1 MKKILAVFLALLIIV
16 FQTPLTTNALE
27 LSAESAIVVDL
38 NSSIIVYE
46 KNAHQKRGMA
56 STTKIMTALVVLENC
71 PLDKVVC
78 VPVEAVGIEGSS
90 IYGADFSSEMLA
102 VAKQKIANLQLS
114 ERISLTECN
123 AEDIPLEDEA
133 VDAAT
138 VAFGVRNF
146 ENQGKALTEMARTIR
161 KGGHLIVL
169 EFSNPSCAFVRWC
182 YRLYS
187 HYILPAIGR
196 LVSKHS
202 TAYTYL
208 PESIDQFA
216 SPKAFS
222 ALLKEVG
229 FENIECRSQS
239 MGIAHIYVAQK
250 A

>member
-1 MKKILAVFLALLIIV
+1 M
-16 FQTPLTTNALE
+16 NR
-27 LSAESAIVVDL
+27 ESKGEMV
-38 NSSIIVYE
+38 
-46 KNAHQKRGMA
+46 RGMFNDIA
-56 STTKIMTALVVLENC
+56 PTYDRLNHILSLDIDRLWRKRVVQIVRKLGAKYIMDMATGTGDLAIALAKN
-71 PLDKVVC
+71 
-78 VPVEAVGIEGSS
+78 IEGST

-102 VAKQKIANLQLS
+102 VAKQKIEALGLT

-123 AEDIPLEDEA
+123 AEDIPLDDEA

-146 ENQGKALTEMARTIR
+146 ENQGKALTEMKRTIR
-161 KGGHLIVL
+161 RGGHLVVL
-169 EFSNPSCAFVRWC
+169 EFSNPRFALVRWC

-196 LVSKHS
+196 LVSKHA

-208 PESIDQFA
+208 PDSIDKFA
-216 SPKAFS
+216 SPEAFT

-229 FENIECRSQS
+229 FDHIERKSLS
-239 MGIAHIYVAQK
+239 LSIAHIYIAHK

>member
-1 MKKILAVFLALLIIV
+1 MV
-16 FQTPLTTNALE
+16 
-27 LSAESAIVVDL
+27 
-38 NSSIIVYE
+38 
-46 KNAHQKRGMA
+46 RGMFNDIA
-56 STTKIMTALVVLENC
+56 PTYDRLNHILSLDIDKLWRKRVVRIVRKLGAKHIMDMATGTGDLAIALAQKIEEST
-71 PLDKVVC
+71 
-78 VPVEAVGIEGSS
+78 

-102 VAKQKIANLQLS
+102 VAKQKIENLGLA
-114 ERISLTECN
+114 ERISLSECN
-123 AEDIPLEDEA
+123 AENIPLADET

-146 ENQGKALTEMARTIR
+146 EHQREALTEMKRTIR

-169 EFSNPSCAFVRWC
+169 EFSNPSCALVRWF

-196 LVSKHS
+196 LVSKHA

-216 SPKAFS
+216 SPEAFT

-229 FENIECRSQS
+229 FDNIVRKSQS
-239 MGIAHIYVAQK
+239 LGIAHIYIAHK
-250 A
+250 AE

>member
-1 MKKILAVFLALLIIV
+1 MVRGIFNDIAPTYDRLNHILSLDIDRLWRKRVVQIVRKLGAKYIMDMATGTGDLAI
-16 FQTPLTTNALE
+16 AL
-27 LSAESAIVVDL
+27 A
-38 NSSIIVYE
+38 
-46 KNAHQKRGMA
+46 KN
-56 STTKIMTALVVLENC
+56 
-71 PLDKVVC
+71 
-78 VPVEAVGIEGSS
+78 IEGST

-102 VAKQKIANLQLS
+102 VAKQKIEALGLT

-123 AEDIPLEDEA
+123 AEDIPLDDEA

-146 ENQGKALTEMARTIR
+146 ENQGKALTEMKRTIR
-161 KGGHLIVL
+161 RGGHLVVL
-169 EFSNPSCAFVRWC
+169 EFSNPRFALVRWC

-196 LVSKHS
+196 LVSKHA

-208 PESIDQFA
+208 PNSIDKFA
-216 SPKAFS
+216 SPEAFT

-229 FENIECRSQS
+229 FDHIERKSLS
-239 MGIAHIYVAQK
+239 LGIAHIYIAHK

>member
-1 MKKILAVFLALLIIV
+1 MNNKSKSEMV
-16 FQTPLTTNALE
+16 
-27 LSAESAIVVDL
+27 
-38 NSSIIVYE
+38 
-46 KNAHQKRGMA
+46 RGMFNDIA
-56 STTKIMTALVVLENC
+56 PTYDRLNHILSLDIDKLWRKRVVRIARKLGAKNIMDMATGTGDLAIALAQKIDNST
-71 PLDKVVC
+71 
-78 VPVEAVGIEGSS
+78 

-102 VAKQKIANLQLS
+102 VAKQKIANLGLA

-123 AEDIPLEDEA
+123 AENIPLDDEA

-146 ENQGKALTEMARTIR
+146 EHQREALTEMKRTIR

-169 EFSNPSCAFVRWC
+169 EFSNPSCALVRWC

-196 LVSKHS
+196 LVSKHA

-216 SPKAFS
+216 SPEAFT

-229 FENIECRSQS
+229 FDNIVRKSQS
-239 MGIAHIYVAQK
+239 LGIAHIYIAHK
-250 A
+250 AE

>member
-1 MKKILAVFLALLIIV
+1 MNK
-16 FQTPLTTNALE
+16 
-27 LSAESAIVVDL
+27 ESKGEMV
-38 NSSIIVYE
+38 
-46 KNAHQKRGMA
+46 RGMFNDIA
-56 STTKIMTALVVLENC
+56 PTYDRLNHILSLDIDKLWRKRVVRIVHKTGAKHIMDMATGTGDLAIALA
-71 PLDKVVC
+71 KK
-78 VPVEAVGIEGSS
+78 IEGST

-102 VAKQKIANLQLS
+102 VAKQKIEMLGLS

-123 AEDIPLEDEA
+123 AENIPLEDET

-146 ENQGKALTEMARTIR
+146 EHQKEALTEMKRTIR
-161 KGGHLIVL
+161 KDGHLVVL

-196 LVSKHS
+196 LISKHA
-202 TAYTYL
+202 TACTYL
-208 PESIDQFA
+208 PESIDKFA
-216 SPKAFS
+216 SPEAFT

-229 FENIECRSQS
+229 FDRIERKSLS
-239 MGIAHIYVAQK
+239 MGIAHIYIAHK

>member
-1 MKKILAVFLALLIIV
+1 MNK
-16 FQTPLTTNALE
+16 
-27 LSAESAIVVDL
+27 ESKGEMV
-38 NSSIIVYE
+38 
-46 KNAHQKRGMA
+46 RGMFNDIA
-56 STTKIMTALVVLENC
+56 PTYDRLNHILSLDIDRLWRKRVVQIVRKLGAKYIMDMATGTGDLAIALAKN
-71 PLDKVVC
+71 
-78 VPVEAVGIEGSS
+78 IEGST

-102 VAKQKIANLQLS
+102 VAKQKIEVLGLT

-123 AEDIPLEDEA
+123 AEDIPLDDEA

-146 ENQGKALTEMARTIR
+146 ENQGKALTEMRRTIR
-161 KGGHLIVL
+161 RGGHLVVL
-169 EFSNPSCAFVRWC
+169 EFSNPRFALVRWC

-196 LVSKHS
+196 LVSKHA

-208 PESIDQFA
+208 PDSIDKFA
-216 SPKAFS
+216 SPEAFT

-229 FENIECRSQS
+229 FDHIERKSLS
-239 MGIAHIYVAQK
+239 LGIAHIYIAHK

>member
-1 MKKILAVFLALLIIV
+1 MNK
-16 FQTPLTTNALE
+16 
-27 LSAESAIVVDL
+27 ESKGEMV
-38 NSSIIVYE
+38 
-46 KNAHQKRGMA
+46 RGMFNDIA
-56 STTKIMTALVVLENC
+56 PTYDRLNHILSLDIDRLWRKRVVQIVRKLGAKYIMDMATGTGDLAIALAKN
-71 PLDKVVC
+71 
-78 VPVEAVGIEGSS
+78 IEGST

-102 VAKQKIANLQLS
+102 VAKQKIEVLGLT

-123 AEDIPLEDEA
+123 AEDIPLDDEA

-146 ENQGKALTEMARTIR
+146 ENQGKALTEMKRTIR
-161 KGGHLIVL
+161 RGGHLVVL
-169 EFSNPSCAFVRWC
+169 EFSNPRFALVRWC

-196 LVSKHS
+196 LVSKHA

-208 PESIDQFA
+208 PDSIDKFA
-216 SPKAFS
+216 SPEAFT

-229 FENIECRSQS
+229 FDHIERKSLS
-239 MGIAHIYVAQK
+239 LGIAHIYIAHK

>member
-1 MKKILAVFLALLIIV
+1 MV
-16 FQTPLTTNALE
+16 
-27 LSAESAIVVDL
+27 
-38 NSSIIVYE
+38 
-46 KNAHQKRGMA
+46 RGMFNDIA
-56 STTKIMTALVVLENC
+56 PTYDRLNHILSLDIDRLWRKRVVQIVRKLGAKYIMDMATGTGDLAIALAKN
-71 PLDKVVC
+71 
-78 VPVEAVGIEGSS
+78 IEGST

-102 VAKQKIANLQLS
+102 VAKQKIEALGLT

-123 AEDIPLEDEA
+123 AEDIPLDDEA

-146 ENQGKALTEMARTIR
+146 ENQGKALTEMRRTIR
-161 KGGHLIVL
+161 RGGHLVVL
-169 EFSNPSCAFVRWC
+169 EFSNPRFALVRWC

-196 LVSKHS
+196 LVSKHA

-208 PESIDQFA
+208 PDSIDKFA
-216 SPKAFS
+216 SPEAFT

-229 FENIECRSQS
+229 FDHIERKSLS
-239 MGIAHIYVAQK
+239 LGIAHIYIAHK

>member
-1 MKKILAVFLALLIIV
+1 MNK
-16 FQTPLTTNALE
+16 
-27 LSAESAIVVDL
+27 ESKGEMV
-38 NSSIIVYE
+38 
-46 KNAHQKRGMA
+46 RGMFNDIA
-56 STTKIMTALVVLENC
+56 PTYDRLNHILSLDIDRLWRKRVVQIVRKLGAKYIMDMATGTGDLAIALAKN
-71 PLDKVVC
+71 
-78 VPVEAVGIEGSS
+78 IEGST

-102 VAKQKIANLQLS
+102 VAKQKIEALGLT

-123 AEDIPLEDEA
+123 AEDIPLDDEA

-146 ENQGKALTEMARTIR
+146 ENQGRALTEMKRTIR
-161 KGGHLIVL
+161 RGGHLVVL
-169 EFSNPSCAFVRWC
+169 EFSNPRFALVRWC

-196 LVSKHS
+196 LVSKHA

-208 PESIDQFA
+208 PDSIDKFA
-216 SPKAFS
+216 SPEAFT

-229 FENIECRSQS
+229 FDHIERKSLS
-239 MGIAHIYVAQK
+239 LGIAHIYIAHK

>member
-1 MKKILAVFLALLIIV
+1 MATGTGDLAIALAKK
-16 FQTPLTTNALE
+16 
-27 LSAESAIVVDL
+27 
-38 NSSIIVYE
+38 
-46 KNAHQKRGMA
+46 
-56 STTKIMTALVVLENC
+56 
-71 PLDKVVC
+71 
-78 VPVEAVGIEGSS
+78 IEGST

-102 VAKQKIANLQLS
+102 VAKQKIEMLGLS

-123 AEDIPLEDEA
+123 AENIPLEDET

-146 ENQGKALTEMARTIR
+146 EHQKEALTEMKRTIR
-161 KGGHLIVL
+161 KDGHLVVL

-196 LVSKHS
+196 LISKHA

-208 PESIDQFA
+208 PESIDKFA
-216 SPKAFS
+216 SPEAFT

-229 FENIECRSQS
+229 FDRIERKSLS
-239 MGIAHIYVAQK
+239 MGIAHIYIAHK

>member
-1 MKKILAVFLALLIIV
+1 MENKSKGDMV
-16 FQTPLTTNALE
+16 
-27 LSAESAIVVDL
+27 
-38 NSSIIVYE
+38 
-46 KNAHQKRGMA
+46 RGMFNDIA
-56 STTKIMTALVVLENC
+56 PTYDRLNHILSFDIDKLWRKRVVRIVRKLGAKHIMDMATGTGDLAIALAQ
-71 PLDKVVC
+71 K
-78 VPVEAVGIEGSS
+78 IEGST
-90 IYGADFSSEMLA
+90 IYAADFSSEMLA
-102 VAKQKIANLQLS
+102 VAKQKIEHLHLS

-123 AEDIPLEDEA
+123 AEDIPLNDGA

-146 ENQGKALTEMARTIR
+146 EHQREALTEIKRTIHH
-161 KGGHLIVL
+161 GGHLIVL
-169 EFSNPSCAFVRWC
+169 EFSNPKCAFVRWC

-196 LVSKHS
+196 LVSKHA

-216 SPKAFS
+216 SPEAFS

-229 FENIECRSQS
+229 FDCIERKSQS
-239 MGIAHIYVAQK
+239 LGIAHIYIAHK

>member
-1 MKKILAVFLALLIIV
+1 M
-16 FQTPLTTNALE
+16 
-27 LSAESAIVVDL
+27 
-38 NSSIIVYE
+38 E
-46 KNAHQKRGMA
+46 KNSKGEMVRGMFNDIA
-56 STTKIMTALVVLENC
+56 PTYDRLNHILSFDIDKLWRKRVVRTVRKLGAKHIMDMATGTGDLAIALTR
-71 PLDKVVC
+71 
-78 VPVEAVGIEGSS
+78 GIEGST

-102 VAKQKIANLQLS
+102 VAKQKIETLGLS

-123 AEDIPLEDEA
+123 AEDIPLADES

-146 ENQGKALTEMARTIR
+146 EHQREALTEIKRTIR
-161 KGGHLIVL
+161 KGGHLVVL
-169 EFSNPSCAFVRWC
+169 EFSNPKCAFVRWC

-216 SPKAFS
+216 SPEKFA
-222 ALLKEVG
+222 ALLQEVG
-229 FENIECRSQS
+229 FDHIERKSQS
-239 MGIAHIYVAQK
+239 LGIAHIYIAHK
-250 A
+250 K

>member
-1 MKKILAVFLALLIIV
+1 MSNKSKSEMV
-16 FQTPLTTNALE
+16 
-27 LSAESAIVVDL
+27 
-38 NSSIIVYE
+38 
-46 KNAHQKRGMA
+46 RGMFNDIA
-56 STTKIMTALVVLENC
+56 PTYDRLNHILSLDIDKLWRKRVVRIVRKLGAKHIMDMATGTGDLAIALAQ
-71 PLDKVVC
+71 K
-78 VPVEAVGIEGSS
+78 IEGST

-102 VAKQKIANLQLS
+102 VAKQKIENLGLS

-123 AEDIPLEDEA
+123 AENIPLADET

-146 ENQGKALTEMARTIR
+146 EHQREALTEMKRTIR

-169 EFSNPSCAFVRWC
+169 EFSNPSCALVRWC

-196 LVSKHS
+196 LVSKHA

-216 SPKAFS
+216 SPEAFT

-229 FENIECRSQS
+229 FDNIVRKSQS
-239 MGIAHIYVAQK
+239 LGIAHIYIAHK
-250 A
+250 AE